1 MFFLVILITILS
13 LQTVPI
19 KAGDTLGQICTDYK
33 CFAGLTNANQLDAV
47 SGQFFDVGNKTF
59 AFIFPKLE

>member
-47 SGQFFDVGNKTF
+47 SGQFF
-59 AFIFPKLE
+59 